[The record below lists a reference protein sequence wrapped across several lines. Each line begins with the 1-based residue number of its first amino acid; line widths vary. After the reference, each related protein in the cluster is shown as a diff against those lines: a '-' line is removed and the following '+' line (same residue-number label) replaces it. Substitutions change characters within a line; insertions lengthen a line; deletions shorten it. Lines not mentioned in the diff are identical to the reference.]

1 MTTLKAVPNTNCQ
14 SESQE
19 ICVNQECPMVFANK
33 VCEAKQR
40 SHVALLPEV
49 IYFSYIPISFVLRQ
63 KLKQIFNS
71 GVLPTCA

>member
-19 ICVNQECPMVFANK
+19 ICVNQECPLVFANK

-49 IYFSYIPISFVLRQ
+49 SNRFFIHIHL
-63 KLKQIFNS
+63 IFTYLDRN
-71 GVLPTCA
+71 

>member
-19 ICVNQECPMVFANK
+19 ICVNQECPLVFANK

-49 IYFSYIPISFVLRQ
+49 SNRF
-63 KLKQIFNS
+63 
-71 GVLPTCA
+71 

>member
-19 ICVNQECPMVFANK
+19 ICVNEECPLVFANK

-49 IYFSYIPISFVLRQ
+49 SNRFFIHTHFIYTYL
-63 KLKQIFNS
+63 LK
-71 GVLPTCA
+71 